1 MGKNRAAAGDRA
13 GRAWSFTGDEASK
26 IVGGDEEGCLAM
38 MRRGGCVFV
47 CGRQKNGLW
56 MDGGRQLCVC
66 VAAMD
71 GGRGRGG
78 RDGGYIL
85 FCDAMV
91 FGGGGRMVFRGR

>member
-1 MGKNRAAAGDRA
+1 
-13 GRAWSFTGDEASK
+13 
-26 IVGGDEEGCLAM
+26 M
-38 MRRGGCVFV
+38 MRGGESVCVDGERMS
-47 CGRQKNGLW
+47 CGWGKTVVR
-56 MDGGRQLCVC
+56 VS

-91 FGGGGRMVFRGR
+91 FGGGREDGI